1 MGGGRCILP
10 PIFLPPKLTKGECF
24 MTNPMN
30 IYQDEK
36 QKEDFVMIQGFV
48 KSVTMH
54 DTYASVSFKVN
65 SEDSGPTA
73 ELISVMCFGNGC
85 GINYKKL
92 VEHTKGRFLTIFAVA
107 RFYNGKMNYVARAIS
122 IAPREF
128 KELYDT
134 SAMAEE

>member
-1 MGGGRCILP
+1 MI
-10 PIFLPPKLTKGECF
+10 
-24 MTNPMN
+24 NPMN
-30 IYQDEK
+30 IYQDKEK
-36 QKEDFVMIQGFV
+36 NEEFVMIQGFV

-54 DTYASVSFKVN
+54 PTYASVSFKVN

-73 ELISVMCFGNGC
+73 ELISVMCFGTGC

-92 VEHTKGRFLTIFAVA
+92 VEHTKGRFLTIFAVK
-107 RFYNGKMNYVARAIS
+107 RFYNGKMNYAARAIS

-128 KELYDT
+128 KELYNT